1 MNGAPARSVCEC
13 SLSEANLW
21 GLVCCCLVA
30 GEGLE
35 DNLDVSPE
43 ERRYLARLDAGL
55 FPLQRL
61 CHALALLYASTKKV
75 EQQQQQWQQQ
85 LLLPMHGL
93 THTHTP
99 PPPLLHGCTVEEL
112 CCEEDE
118 GAGWVL
124 PQGQGDSRW

>member
-1 MNGAPARSVCEC
+1 MLTCGF
-13 SLSEANLW
+13 W
-21 GLVCCCLVA
+21 LVA

-75 EQQQQQWQQQ
+75 QQQHNNGSMSCCS
-85 LLLPMHGL
+85 PCMDS
-93 THTHTP
+93 HTP
-99 PPPLLHGCTVEEL
+99 HPHPCCMVAQLRSYVGKKMREQGGSFLKAKATLDGEEM
-112 CCEEDE
+112 
-118 GAGWVL
+118 ATRFVFVHVL
-124 PQGQGDSRW
+124 ALTAMVG